1 MDDAVG
7 LPGALV
13 PSRFAWLHGPSLAE
27 YLARG
32 RDNFL
37 VLRLG
42 AALLVLLG
50 HSYALLAPGLA
61 EADPARRLFDQIYTH
76 FIGVMAFFVISGY
89 LITLSWQRNPQL
101 GRFLI
106 ARALRILPALA
117 ACVVLTAFVLGPLTT
132 TLPWTSYFAS
142 SQPYAYVAGNLGLVK
157 LHWHLPGVFVTNPV
171 TDFVNGSLWT
181 LPVEAAMYLGIAT
194 LGLCALL
201 RRRWLANLALVA
213 FIGIYLVWPLIATG
227 DLGLDRMLVAFF
239 AFGALACVNRE
250 QLPISLPILLL
261 VVLACWLARDSG
273 IYRYLLAL
281 AIGYGT
287 LWFAYAPRLP
297 AIRGLGDWSYGTYL
311 WGFPIQQVLI
321 SFGVLH
327 DPLALFACALA
338 PTLLLA
344 ALSWHWVERP
354 ALRWKRLWH
363 HRAS

>member
-1 MDDAVG
+1 MPR
-7 LPGALV
+7 PGTSV
-13 PSRFAWLHGPSLAE
+13 PSRFAWLSGPSLADC
-27 YLARG
+27 LARG
-32 RDNFL
+32 HDNFL

-42 AALLVLLG
+42 AALLVLFG

-61 EADPARRLFDQIYTH
+61 EADPAHRWLGQTYTH

-89 LITLSWQRNPQL
+89 LITLSWQRDPRL
-101 GRFLI
+101 GRYLA

-117 ACVVLTAFVLGPLTT
+117 VCVLATAFVLGPLWTN
-132 TLPWTSYFAS
+132 LPAATYFS
-142 SQPYAYVAGNLGLVK
+142 SAQPYAYVAGNVSLVS
-157 LHWHLPGVFVTNPV
+157 LQWQLPGVFTANPV
-171 TDFVNGSLWT
+171 TDVVNGSLWT
-181 LPVEAAMYLGIAT
+181 LPVEARMYLGVAV
-194 LGLCALL
+194 LGACALL
-201 RRRWLANLALVA
+201 RRRWLANLALA
-213 FIGIYLVWPLIATG
+213 TFIGVHLAWPLATTG
-227 DLGLDRMLVAFF
+227 DIGLDRVLTAFF

-250 QLPISLPILLL
+250 RLPISLPILLP

-297 AIRGLGDWSYGTYL
+297 ALRGLGDWSYGTYL
-311 WGFPIQQVLI
+311 WGFPVQQALI

-327 DPLALFACALA
+327 DPLTLFACALA

-344 ALSWHWVERP
+344 ALSWHWIERP
-354 ALRWKRLWH
+354 ALRIKRLWH